1 MKSFIVTLV
10 ENANLD
16 QLLHTIESLN
26 SVKKA
31 ENEKILSIPGNVL
44 DEQDYI
50 YIVAEAETDEYV
62 SVNEVFSNLKRDIS
76 FQY

>member
-62 SVNEVFSNLKRDIS
+62 SVNEVFNNLKRDIS

>member
-62 SVNEVFSNLKRDIS
+62 SVNEVFSNLKRVIS